1 MEKALIPSHNLL
13 DPAKWGWKR
22 NDNGLGVTMA
32 TLPEASTWIYNI
44 QKGYST
50 QFKCVRAVL
59 KCTALCSCQGEC
71 QQFVVK

>member
-32 TLPEASTWIYNI
+32 TLPEAST
-44 QKGYST
+44 
-50 QFKCVRAVL
+50 
-59 KCTALCSCQGEC
+59 
-71 QQFVVK
+71 